1 MPLPLVFRRIAQLEL
16 DESVSWYENKRVGLG
31 REFRIEIEKHLLR
44 IANPPQQF
52 RQIRGQVRRVVLQ
65 RFPYSIYFLPE
76 VNRIIVLAIFHARR
90 APRNLERRSL
100 TED

>member
-31 REFRIEIEKHLLR
+31 SQFRLEIEKHLER
-44 IANPPQQF
+44 IATQPQQF

-76 VNRIIVLAIFHARR
+76 VDRVIVLAIFHARR
-90 APRNLERRSL
+90 APQDLERRFL
-100 TED
+100 TQY